1 MAKHQ
6 TSRWRRLRR
15 SIAIDP
21 GFLAAGSAVIDTF
34 GLLALKRE
42 QLAVRRRS
50 EALGAPGTAEPASAQ
65 PGDAP
70 RIGCARHQVR
80 N

>member
-1 MAKHQ
+1 MAKHR

-21 GFLAAGSAVIDTF
+21 GLFAAGSAVIDTF

-50 EALGAPGTAEPASAQ
+50 DAVGAPGTAEPASAQ
-65 PGDAP
+65 PSLATRPASG
-70 RIGCARHQVR
+70 VR
-80 N
+80 DIE